1 MCTWLLSNLSKKKTQ
16 PLYLHTGGFGNFP
29 DDYVDVTSM
38 ILTFNSVVDTIQ
50 VNIPIV
56 DDNLCEADDIFQ
68 VNLATADPD
77 VNLNPATG
85 FVTIKDDDGK
95 FRN

>member
-1 MCTWLLSNLSKKKTQ
+1 MCTWLYYLNKKTQ

-50 VNIPIV
+50 VNIPII
-56 DDNLCEADDIFQ
+56 DDINLSEADEIFQ
-68 VNLATADPD
+68 VNLATADLD
-77 VNLNPATG
+77 VNLDPATG
-85 FVTIKDDDGK
+85 FVTIKDNDGK

>member
-1 MCTWLLSNLSKKKTQ
+1 M
-16 PLYLHTGGFGNFP
+16 
-29 DDYVDVTSM
+29 V
-38 ILTFNSVVDTIQ
+38 LTFNSVVDTIQ
-50 VNIPIV
+50 VNISIF
-56 DDNLCEADDIFQ
+56 DDNLCDPDENFQ

-85 FVTIKDDDGK
+85 FVAIKNNDCK